1 MKRWR
6 SAFVVGM
13 AAALGLAAAGAVRAG
28 GPDPERQI
36 VVYKDAGKARKA
48 VEAAGGKVIRELAKL
63 NALAVKV
70 PAGALANLRANA
82 AIELVEQDAPRY
94 PMSVRAPSPTGPQVT
109 PWGID
114 AVNADPTA
122 NTGKV
127 PVCIIDSGYDKGHE
141 DLELKKVTASP
152 DPGTGDPFHDGS
164 HHGTHVAGT
173 ISALDNAIG
182 VVGVNGNGLLP
193 IHIVKVFGDDG
204 LWGYSSDL
212 AAAVEKCIDEGHAK
226 VINMSLGGGT
236 PTATEKKAL
245 DDALANNVLPIAA
258 AGNDG
263 NGRKSYP
270 AAYDS
275 VMSVAAVDSALVH
288 ADFSQFNDDVEIAGP
303 GVAVRSTVPKAQ
315 GSESRLA
322 VTEVLGCTPSRC
334 VPSTFEVAALQGSA
348 IAEVVAPLYRCN
360 AVDGIGS
367 PGDCA
372 GAAGNICL
380 IQRGSITFV
389 EKVKECK
396 RNGGLGAVIFNN
408 TDAMFTGTL
417 EGVDANIVIPA
428 VSVAGTAGAE
438 LESLTG
444 TEFDLAVGKG
454 NYDFF
459 DGTSMATP
467 HVVGVAAAVWSQN
480 TACKARDIRALL
492 DYTAHDVDAPGR
504 DVNTGYGV
512 VDYANAIAHL
522 DCDGKQEACTL
533 GQKGAACT
541 SMSDCC
547 SGLCQTKG
555 SSKKCQ

>member
-6 SAFVVGM
+6 SALVVGM

-70 PAGALANLRANA
+70 PASALAKLRANS

-94 PMSVRAPSPTGPQVT
+94 PMSERAPSPTGPQVT

-141 DLELKKVTASP
+141 DLQLKKVTASP
-152 DPGTGDPFHDGS
+152 DSGTGDPFHDGS

-182 VVGVNGNGLLP
+182 VVGVNGNGVLP

-204 LWGYSSDL
+204 VWAYSSDL
-212 AAAVEKCIDEGHAK
+212 AAAVVKCIDEGHAK

-245 DDALANNVLPIAA
+245 DDALANDVLPIAA

-275 VMSVAAVDSALVH
+275 VMSVAAVDSALAH
-288 ADFSQFNDDVEIAGP
+288 ASFSQFNDDVEIAGP

-315 GSESRLA
+315 GSEVQLGVAA
-322 VTEVLGCTPSRC
+322 VNAPRNGMATD
-334 VPSTFEVAALQGSA
+334 FEAAALQGSP
-348 IAEVVAPLYRCN
+348 IAQVVAPLYRCT
-360 AVDGIGS
+360 AVDGLGT
-367 PGDCA
+367 PGDCE
-372 GAAGNICL
+372 GAAGKICV

-396 RNGGLGAVIFNN
+396 RRGGVGAVIFNS
-408 TDAMFTGTL
+408 TDALFTGTL

-428 VSVAGTAGAE
+428 VSVAGADGPT
-438 LESLTG
+438 LESYEG
-444 TEFDLAVGKG
+444 TDFWLSVAKG

-480 TACKARDIRALL
+480 TACKARDIRTLL
-492 DYTAHDVDAPGR
+492 DYTAHDVDAAGR
-504 DVNTGYGV
+504 DINTGYGV
-512 VDYANAIAHL
+512 VDYANALAHL

-547 SGLCQTKG
+547 SGVCQTKG
-555 SSKKCQ
+555 DSKKCQ

>member
-6 SAFVVGM
+6 SAWAVGM
-13 AAALGLAAAGAVRAG
+13 AAALGLAAVGVARAG
-28 GPDPERQI
+28 QPDPERQI
-36 VVYKDAGKARKA
+36 VVYKDGAKARKA
-48 VEAAGGKVIRELAKL
+48 VEAAGGKVIRELTKL

-70 PAGALANLRANA
+70 PAGALAKLRANA

-94 PMSVRAPSPTGPQVT
+94 PLSVRAPSPTGPQVT

-114 AVNADPTA
+114 AVTADPQLD
-122 NTGKV
+122 TGKI

-141 DLELKKVTASP
+141 DLQTKRVTASP

-182 VVGVNGNGLLP
+182 VVGVNGNGVLP
-193 IHIVKVFGDDG
+193 IHIVKLFGDDG
-204 LWGYSSDL
+204 EYAYSSDL
-212 AAAVEKCIDEGHAK
+212 ADAVGKCIDEGHAK

-245 DDALANNVLPIAA
+245 DNALANNVLPIAA

-263 NGRKSYP
+263 NSRKSYP

-275 VMSVAAVDSALVH
+275 VMSVAAVDSALAH
-288 ADFSQFNDDVEIAGP
+288 ASFSQFNDDVEIAGP

-315 GSESRLA
+315 GSEVRLA
-322 VTEVLGCTPSRC
+322 PTVVLNTKNGM
-334 VPSTFEVAALQGSA
+334 VAEFEAAALQGSA
-348 IAEVVAPLYRCN
+348 IADVTAPLFRCN
-360 AVDGIGS
+360 AVDGLGS

-372 GAAGNICL
+372 GASGKLCVIE
-380 IQRGSITFV
+380 RGTITFV

-396 RNGGLGAVIFNN
+396 RSGGLGAVIFNN
-408 TDAMFTGTL
+408 SDALFTGTL

-428 VSVAGTAGAE
+428 VSVAGTAGPT
-438 LESLTG
+438 LEYLEG
-444 TEFDLAVGKG
+444 DEFELAVGKG

-492 DYTAHDVDAPGR
+492 DYTAQDVDAPGR

-512 VDYANAIAHL
+512 VNMMNALAHL

-533 GQKGAACT
+533 KQKGAACS
-541 SMSDCC
+541 SMSECC
-547 SGLCQTKG
+547 SGVCQTKG
-555 SSKKCQ
+555 GNKTCQ